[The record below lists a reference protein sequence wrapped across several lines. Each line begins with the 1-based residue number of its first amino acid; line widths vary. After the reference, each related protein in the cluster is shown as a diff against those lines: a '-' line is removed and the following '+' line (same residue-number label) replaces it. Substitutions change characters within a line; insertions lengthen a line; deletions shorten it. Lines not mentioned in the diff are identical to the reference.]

1 MKAPLLREILGF
13 RERIDLL
20 LRVLLTALVCVGCY
34 LILSP
39 FLTAVIIAA
48 ILAVV
53 TWPWLRIPASTCRP
67 PVHTSRITA
76 ALIIA

>member
-34 LILSP
+34 LIL
-39 FLTAVIIAA
+39 
-48 ILAVV
+48 
-53 TWPWLRIPASTCRP
+53 
-67 PVHTSRITA
+67 
-76 ALIIA
+76 